1 MGLFFNKIWS
11 VLGVVLSA
19 SSIISLFQQGL
30 DISLAFSLSELV
42 AYYRSLVAPI
52 FEFLYN
58 PLYWIFP
65 SLETPKWVTDAQILS
80 IFTTSIYIKAKSTL
94 RVDGTQVHF
103 KTFWSKV
110 HTIIMVGFTLIGLLF
125 LPVIIFAMVMLPIS
139 YVNQLRWNRGTL
151 KWYHVKKVLERITV
165 TSGTDM
171 AYVTI
176 AAIYG
181 YITIVTVVVF
191 FIFNSLIA

>member
-1 MGLFFNKIWS
+1 MGAFFNKTWG

-19 SSIISLFQQGL
+19 SSIFSLLQRGF
-30 DISLAFSLSELV
+30 DIPLAFSLFELV
-42 AYYRSLVAPI
+42 HYYRSLVAPI

-58 PLYWIFP
+58 PIYWIFP
-65 SLETPKWVTDAQILS
+65 SLEIPNWVTDAQIVS
-80 IFTTSIYIKAKSTL
+80 IFMTSIYIKAKSTL
-94 RVDGTQVHF
+94 RVNGKQVHF

-110 HTIIMVGFTLIGLLF
+110 HTIIAVGFTLIGLLF
-125 LPVIIFAMVMLPIS
+125 LPIVIFAMVMLPIS
-139 YVNQLRWNRGTL
+139 YINHLRWNRGTL

-181 YITIVTVVVF
+181 YITLFTVVVF
-191 FIFNSLIA
+191 FMFNNMIG

>member
-19 SSIISLFQQGL
+19 SSIISLLQQGL

-42 AYYRSLVAPI
+42 AYYRSLVTPI

-65 SLETPKWVTDAQILS
+65 SLEIPNWVTDAQIVS
-80 IFTTSIYIKAKSTL
+80 IFVTSIYIKAKSNI
-94 RVDGTQVHF
+94 RVNGKQVHF
-103 KTFWSKV
+103 RTLWRKV
-110 HTIIMVGFTLIGLLF
+110 HTIIVVGYTLIGLLF
-125 LPVIIFAMVMLPIS
+125 LPIVIFAMAMLPIS
-139 YVNQLRWNRGTL
+139 YVNHIRWNRGTL
-151 KWYHVKKVLERITV
+151 KWYRVKKVLERITV

-181 YITIVTVVVF
+181 YITIFTIVVF
-191 FIFNSLIA
+191 FMFNNMIG